1 MIEPGQSRIIH
12 VKRIG
17 SLRYECTMQNEQGLI
32 THAIAKKEAVL
43 RTKEACEMKK
53 EFKAYIIDWQM
64 PDMNGIETVRR
75 IRKVIG
81 NDTPIIILTAYDW
94 TDIAEEAKE
103 AGVTAFVS
111 KPLWIM
117 S

>member
-1 MIEPGQSRIIH
+1 
-12 VKRIG
+12 
-17 SLRYECTMQNEQGLI
+17 MQNEQGVI